1 MVIPLWKGEYMKERE
16 AEVER
21 QKIQSYGRQYEKNEE
36 AMKIFFQKE
45 KREEKKRIDD
55 LQAKG
60 VLHPIMEE
68 CIRRALERAVRQ

>member
-1 MVIPLWKGEYMKERE
+1 MKGKGGE
-16 AEVER
+16 AVKQPTKNFGKR
-21 QKIQSYGRQYEKNEE
+21 YEKYEE
-36 AMKIFFQKE
+36 EMKLFFQKE
-45 KREEKKRIDD
+45 KREEKERIDD